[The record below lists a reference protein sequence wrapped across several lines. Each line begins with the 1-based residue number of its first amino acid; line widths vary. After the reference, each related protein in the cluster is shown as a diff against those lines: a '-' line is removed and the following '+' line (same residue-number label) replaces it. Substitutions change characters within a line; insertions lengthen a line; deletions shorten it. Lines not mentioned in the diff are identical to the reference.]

1 MVVSSDRIHLEE
13 MGSAVGS
20 WRVEGR
26 WWGAR
31 VNVYGGGELGVSSGA
46 QQMLNGSSVEF
57 GRRSKQ
63 TAYSEGSSR

>member
-46 QQMLNGSSVEF
+46 QQMLMDPL
-57 GRRSKQ
+57 
-63 TAYSEGSSR
+63 